1 MNFLFLLASLLA
13 IGVVPAEEF
22 ALQLDPA
29 QTRVEFTLGDVLH
42 TVHGSFKLKS
52 GSVRFDPATGRTSG
66 ELVIDAASG
75 DSGSGARDGRMKKN
89 ILEVSKYP
97 EITLAPDRFEGSL
110 NMQGESQVKLHGAF
124 GIHGAQ
130 HEITASLKVRIQQR
144 RLEADTDF
152 AVPYQQW
159 GMKNPSTLFLR
170 VDDTVQIH
178 IHAVGKLEP

>member
-1 MNFLFLLASLLA
+1 MNFLLLLASLLA
-13 IGVVPAEEF
+13 VGVVPAEEF
-22 ALQLDPA
+22 VLQLDPA

-52 GSVRFDPATGRTSG
+52 GSVRFDPATGRASG

-97 EITLAPDRFEGSL
+97 EITLTPDRFEGSL

-130 HEITASLKVRIQQR
+130 HEIIDAHEGAHTTAATRCRYGFPGAVSEVGN
-144 RLEADTDF
+144 EEPEH
-152 AVPYQQW
+152 AVPARERY
-159 GMKNPSTLFLR
+159 GADPYPR
-170 VDDTVQIH
+170 R
-178 IHAVGKLEP
+178 G